1 MRGIRVLASLQN
13 RIFVASAL
21 VAVLSIAFALQ
32 FVTGRVAVEAEAEL
46 ERGLRRA
53 GALVEENHAARLE
66 GLTLLARLVADL
78 PKLKAAAETGDPPT
92 VEPVALDYKARIRA
106 DVFVVSGRGGE
117 TLASLGVPPEV
128 ARGLAAA
135 RSAAPD
141 RGVMTLQTPRGVVE
155 VVTVPIALGPD
166 PPEIVG
172 ALSLGVALDQ
182 ALAEQFKA
190 VTDSDVAF
198 ALEGRIRAT
207 TLPDGHEAALARVLS
222 SDGVVSVNLGENEY
236 IALRHRLSS
245 NSGSGAPVAVV
256 LRSRT
261 ERLLFVRTLRTGLIA
276 AGLVGVLA
284 AVLMSYAVARTVTRP
299 LSAITAMM
307 REMTATGDLARK
319 IRPGRAWADE
329 DARTLAAT
337 FDSLTE
343 AIARFQAEASQRD
356 RLSALGRLSTVIA
369 HEVRNPLMIIKGSL
383 RALSR
388 QDASPGDLREAIAD
402 IDHEVAR
409 LNRIVD
415 DVLDFAR
422 PVRLEYA
429 STDVNA
435 LLEDVATSFSA
446 TGEPGRVVTALD
458 LDLRPVLADGER
470 LRTAL
475 VNVLSN
481 ALDAVAARRD
491 GLAPPVEIRSLGLP
505 GGGVAVE
512 VEDRGVG
519 IEPTDLPHVFE
530 PYFTTKRTGTGLGLA
545 IAKNVIDSHGG
556 VLSASASPAG
566 GTRVRLELPPSPR
579 NAP

>member
-1 MRGIRVLASLQN
+1 MSPLASLQN
-13 RIFVASAL
+13 RVFVASAL

-32 FVTGRVAVEAEAEL
+32 FVTGRVADEAEREL
-46 ERGLRRA
+46 ERGLERA
-53 GALVEENHAARLE
+53 GALVEQNHAARLE
-66 GLTLLARLVADL
+66 ALTVLARLVADL

-92 VEPVALDYKARIRA
+92 VEPVARDYQARVHA
-106 DVFVVSGRGGE
+106 DLLVVRGRGGE
-117 TLASLGVPPEV
+117 ILASLGAPP
-128 ARGLAAA
+128 GLAKDGPSPHAA
-135 RSAAPD
+135 GDS
-141 RGVMTLQTPRGVVE
+141 GVETLQTPRGVVE

-172 ALSLGVALDQ
+172 ALSLGTALDQ
-182 ALAEQFKA
+182 DLAQQFKA
-190 VTDSDVAF
+190 VTDSDVVF
-198 ALEGRIRAT
+198 ALDGRVCAS
-207 TLPDGHEAALARVLS
+207 TLVGRHEAAMARVLAS
-222 SDGVVSVNLGENEY
+222 RGVVSVVLGGNEY
-236 IALRHRLSS
+236 VALRHRLSS
-245 NSGSGAPVAVV
+245 NPGPGVPVAVI
-256 LRSRT
+256 LRSKT
-261 ERLLFVRTLRTGLIA
+261 ERLLFVRTLRTGLLA

-284 AVLMSYAVARTVTRP
+284 AVLMSYVVARTVTRP

-319 IRPGRAWADE
+319 IRPSRAWADE

-343 AIARFQAEASQRD
+343 AIARFQAEASQRE

-383 RALSR
+383 RVLSGP
-388 QDASPGDLREAIAD
+388 ATSPADVREALED

-422 PVRLEYA
+422 PVRLECA
-429 STDVNA
+429 PTDVNA
-435 LLEDVATSFSA
+435 LLADVATSFDAS
-446 TGEPGRVVTALD
+446 GEPRRVVTSVTRD
-458 LDLRPVLADGER
+458 LGPILADGER
-470 LRTAL
+470 LRAAL
-475 VNVLSN
+475 VNIVAN

-491 GLAPPVEIRSLGLP
+491 GTTDPVELRSLSLP
-505 GGGVAVE
+505 GAGIAVE
-512 VEDRGVG
+512 VEDHGIG

-556 VLSASASPAG
+556 VLSVFASPGG
-566 GTRVRLELPPSPR
+566 GTRIRIELPPSPR
-579 NAP
+579 SVP

>member
-1 MRGIRVLASLQN
+1 MSLLASLQN
-13 RIFVASAL
+13 RVFVASAL

-32 FVTGRVAVEAEAEL
+32 FVTGRVAEEAEAEL
-46 ERGLRRA
+46 KRGLERA
-53 GALVEENHAARLE
+53 GALVEQNHVARLDA
-66 GLTLLARLVADL
+66 LTLLTRLVADL

-92 VEPVALDYKARIRA
+92 VEPVARDYQARVRS
-106 DVFVVSGRGGE
+106 DLFVVTGRGGE
-117 TLASLGVPPEV
+117 VLASLGISS
-128 ARGLAAA
+128 AAA
-135 RSAAPD
+135 RELASARVAATD
-141 RGVMTLQTPRGVVE
+141 RGVRTLQTPRLVE

-172 ALSLGVALDQ
+172 ALSLGLVLDQ
-182 ALAEQFKA
+182 ALAAQFKA

-198 ALEGRIRAT
+198 AVDGRVRAS
-207 TLPDGHEAALARVLS
+207 TLPARYDAAVAGVLS
-222 SDGVVSVNLGENEY
+222 SEGIASVSLGDNEY
-236 IALRHRLSS
+236 VALHHRLSADA
-245 NSGSGAPVAVV
+245 GPGAPVAVI

-261 ERLLFVRTLRTGLIA
+261 ERLLFVRTLRTGLLA

-343 AIARFQAEASQRD
+343 AIARFQVEASQRE

-383 RALSR
+383 RTLSR
-388 QDASPGDLREAIAD
+388 PGASAADVREAVAD

-435 LLEDVATSFSA
+435 VLDDVAASFSA
-446 TGEPGRVVTALD
+446 AGEPRRVVTRLD
-458 LDLRPVLADGER
+458 ADLPPVPVDVER

-475 VNVLSN
+475 VNVVTN

-491 GLAPPVEIRSLGLP
+491 GLCPPVEVRSLCLP
-505 GGGVAVE
+505 GGGAAVE
-512 VEDRGVG
+512 VEDQGVG
-519 IEPTDLPHVFE
+519 IEPTDLPHIFE

-556 VLSASASPAG
+556 VLSACAAPTG
-566 GTRVRLELPPSPR
+566 GTRIRLELPPSR
-579 NAP
+579 RDAS

>member
-1 MRGIRVLASLQN
+1 MSVLASLQN
-13 RIFVASAL
+13 RVFVASAL

-32 FVTGRVAVEAEAEL
+32 FVTGRVAAEAEAEL
-46 ERGLRRA
+46 ERGLERA
-53 GALVEENHAARLE
+53 GALVEQNHVARLE
-66 GLTLLARLVADL
+66 ALTLLARLVADL

-92 VEPVALDYKARIRA
+92 VDPVARDYQARVRA
-106 DVFVVSGRGGE
+106 DLFVVTGRRGE
-117 TLASLGVPPEV
+117 ILASLGASPEV
-128 ARGLAAA
+128 ARGLASARVAA
-135 RSAAPD
+135 TD
-141 RGVMTLQTPRGVVE
+141 RGVRTFQTPRDVVE

-166 PPEIVG
+166 PPEVVG

-182 ALAEQFKA
+182 ALAAQFKT

-198 ALEGRIRAT
+198 AVDGRIRAS
-207 TLPDGHEAALARVLS
+207 TLPPGQEDAVARVLS
-222 SDGVVSVNLGENEY
+222 AEGIVSVNLGQNEY
-236 IALRHRLSS
+236 VALRHRLSS
-245 NSGSGAPVAVV
+245 EADPGAPVAVV

-284 AVLMSYAVARTVTRP
+284 AVLMSYVVARTVTRP

-319 IRPGRAWADE
+319 IRPGRGWADE

-343 AIARFQAEASQRD
+343 AIARFQTEASQRE

-383 RALSR
+383 RTLSR
-388 QDASPGDLREAIAD
+388 PGASAADVREAVGD

-435 LLEDVATSFSA
+435 VLQEVASSFASA
-446 TGEPGRVVTALD
+446 GEPRRVVTALD
-458 LDLRPVLADGER
+458 RDLDPILVDVER

-475 VNVLSN
+475 VNVVAN

-491 GLAPPVEIRSLGLP
+491 GLAAPVEVRSLRLP
-505 GGGVAVE
+505 GRGAAVE
-512 VEDRGVG
+512 VEDQGVG
-519 IEPTDLPHVFE
+519 IEPADLPHVFE

-556 VLSASASPAG
+556 VLSACAVATG
-566 GTRVRLELPPSPR
+566 GTRIRVELPPSPR
-579 NAP
+579 SVP

>member
-1 MRGIRVLASLQN
+1 MRLLASLQN
-13 RIFVASAL
+13 RVFVASAL

-32 FVTGRVAVEAEAEL
+32 FVTGRVAEEAEREL
-46 ERGLRRA
+46 ERGLQRA
-53 GALVEENHAARLE
+53 GALVEQNHAARLE
-66 GLTLLARLVADL
+66 ALTLLARLVADL

-92 VEPVALDYKARIRA
+92 VEPVARDYKARVHA
-106 DVFVVSGRGGE
+106 DLFVVRGRGGE
-117 TLASLGVPPEV
+117 TLASLGAPPELVRDRASPRSV
-128 ARGLAAA
+128 AGG
-135 RSAAPD
+135 
-141 RGVMTLQTPRGVVE
+141 GVDTLQTPRGVVE

-172 ALSLGVALDQ
+172 ALSLGTALDQ
-182 ALAEQFKA
+182 DLAQEFKA
-190 VTDSDVAF
+190 VTDSDVVF
-198 ALEGRIRAT
+198 ALDGRVCAS
-207 TLPDGHEAALARVLS
+207 TLAGPYEDAIARVLAS
-222 SDGVVSVNLGENEY
+222 QGIVTVAVGENEY
-236 IALRHRLSS
+236 VALRHRLSS
-245 NSGSGAPVAVV
+245 STGPGVPVAVI
-256 LRSRT
+256 LRSKT
-261 ERLLFVRTLRTGLIA
+261 ERLLFVRTLRTGLLA

-284 AVLMSYAVARTVTRP
+284 AVLMSYVVARTVTRP

-343 AIARFQAEASQRD
+343 AIARFQGEASQRE

-383 RALSR
+383 RVLS
-388 QDASPGDLREAIAD
+388 SPGVSSTDVREALED

-429 STDVNA
+429 PTDVNA
-435 LLEDVATSFSA
+435 LLVDVATSFDVV
-446 TGEPGRVVTALD
+446 GEPRRVVTTEARD
-458 LDLRPVLADGER
+458 LGTILVDSER

-475 VNVLSN
+475 VNIVAN

-491 GLAPPVEIRSLGLP
+491 GMADPVEVRSLWIP

-512 VEDRGVG
+512 VEDHGVG

-545 IAKNVIDSHGG
+545 IAKNVVDSHGG
-556 VLSASASPAG
+556 ILSAFASAGG
-566 GTRVRLELPPSPR
+566 GTRIRLELPPSPR
-579 NAP
+579 RVP